1 MEDSFFGSDV
11 FRNGKNENKSMH
23 STIDDKTPNRLE
35 ISETEI
41 ECTPIE
47 VTNFEIHKDLFEID
61 WESELEA
68 KPTQLVEKREEK
80 LFEFWKF

>member
-1 MEDSFFGSDV
+1 MEDSFFGSEV
-11 FRNGKNENKSMH
+11 FKNARDETKSIH

-41 ECTPIE
+41 ECTPVE
-47 VTNFEIHKDLFEID
+47 VTNYQTHKDLFKID

-68 KPTQLVEKREEK
+68 KPYQKLEIKKQEEP
-80 LFEFWKF
+80 